1 MAKRK
6 SGFLQINDAD
16 ISAYSVT
23 ASFNSDSVTGISG
36 SIIFNA
42 WQFAVNSNIATDA
55 VLVLTPE
62 CSFDGVTFFPIT
74 DAGSLTLN
82 STTPD
87 GVISF
92 ENIFPHARLA
102 VVKRGDENPS
112 ITAHYACSA
121 SPVVQPKAVSA
132 GALSATTGTF
142 SSNVAI
148 AGTLAVTG
156 VQTLTGNTTFGGTIT
171 GGASSDIAINTN
183 KFKVTASN
191 GNTVIAG
198 TLTQTGNI
206 TLAGAFI
213 NTPSVREGGGAVPVT
228 SSVCRLTSTGT
239 GDALTLADGVA
250 GQRLTIIHEV
260 AGGSAVLTPTTK
272 TGFTTIT
279 FTNAGDSATLVFLDT
294 RGWMIESL
302 HGATSA

>member
-6 SGFLQINDAD
+6 SGFLQINDVD

-23 ASFNSDSVTGISG
+23 ESFNSDSVTGISG

-42 WQFAVNSNIATDA
+42 WQFAVNSNIAADA

-102 VVKRGDENPS
+102 VVKTGNENPS

-121 SPVVQPKAVSA
+121 SPVVQPKAISA
-132 GALSATTGTF
+132 GALSATTGSF
-142 SSNVAI
+142 SGAVTM
-148 AGTLAVTG
+148 AGTLSVTG

-171 GGASSDIAINTN
+171 GGASSDITINTD
-183 KFKVTASN
+183 KFTVEAST
-191 GNTVIAG
+191 GNTLIAG
-198 TLTQTGNI
+198 TLTQAGNI

-213 NTPSVREGGGAVPVT
+213 NTPSVKMEPVP
-228 SSVCRLTSTGT
+228 CL
-239 GDALTLADGVA
+239 
-250 GQRLTIIHEV
+250 
-260 AGGSAVLTPTTK
+260 
-272 TGFTTIT
+272 
-279 FTNAGDSATLVFLDT
+279 
-294 RGWMIESL
+294 
-302 HGATSA
+302 

>member
-6 SGFLQINDAD
+6 SGFLQINDVD

-23 ASFNSDSVTGISG
+23 ESFNSDSETGVFG
-36 SIIFNA
+36 SIVFNA
-42 WQFAVNSNIATDA
+42 WQFAVNSNITNDAT
-55 VLVLTPE
+55 LVLTPE

-102 VVKRGDENPS
+102 VVKTGNENPS

-121 SPVVQPKAVSA
+121 SPVVQPKAISA
-132 GALSATTGTF
+132 GALSATTGSF
-142 SSNVAI
+142 SGAVTM
-148 AGTLAVTG
+148 AGTLSVTG

-171 GGASSDIAINTN
+171 GGASSDITINTD
-183 KFKVTASN
+183 KFTVEAST
-191 GNTVIAG
+191 GNTLIAG
-198 TLTQTGNI
+198 TL

-213 NTPSVREGGGAVPVT
+213 NTPSVRNGAGAVPVT
-228 SSVCRLTSTGT
+228 SPVCRLTSTGNNE
-239 GDALTLADGVA
+239 ALTLADGVA

-260 AGGSAVLTPTTK
+260 DGGSAVLTPTTA
-272 TGFTTIT
+272 TGFATIT
-279 FTNAGDSATLVFLDT
+279 FTNVGDSATLVFLDT
-294 RGWMIESL
+294 KGWMIESL

>member
-42 WQFAVNSNIATDA
+42 WQFAVNSNIAADA

-74 DAGSLTLN
+74 DAGSLTLS

-102 VVKRGDENPS
+102 VVKSGTENPS

-121 SPVVQPKAVSA
+121 SPVVQPKAISA
-132 GALSATTGTF
+132 GALSATSGAF
-142 SSNVAI
+142 SGNVTM

-156 VQTLTGNTTFGGTIT
+156 AQTLTGNTTFGGTITGGASSDITINSNKFTVAASSGNTTVAGTLAVTGAQTLTGNTTFGGTIT
-171 GGASSDIAINTN
+171 GGASSDIAINTD
-183 KFKVTASN
+183 KFTVAASS
-191 GNTVIAG
+191 GNTTVAG
-198 TLTQTGNI
+198 TLGVTG
-206 TLAGAFI
+206 TSTMAGAVVMSNASI
-213 NTPSVREGGGAVPVT
+213 KMTALPTTDPS
-228 SSVCRLTSTGT
+228 
-239 GDALTLADGVA
+239 VA
-250 GQRLTIIHEV
+250 GQLYLDNGTIKV
-260 AGGSAVLTPTTK
+260 SAG
-272 TGFTTIT
+272 
-279 FTNAGDSATLVFLDT
+279 
-294 RGWMIESL
+294 
-302 HGATSA
+302 

>member
-6 SGFLQINDAD
+6 SGFLRTNDAD

-42 WQFAVNSNIATDA
+42 WQFAVNSNIADDA
-55 VLVLTPE
+55 TLVLTPE

-74 DAGSLTLN
+74 DAGSLSLN

-102 VVKRGDENPS
+102 ITKGGGGSPS
-112 ITAHYACSA
+112 ITAHYACA
-121 SPVVQPKAVSA
+121 AAPVVQPKAISA
-132 GALSATTGTF
+132 GALSATDGTF
-142 SSNVAI
+142 SGSVAI
-148 AGTLAVTG
+148 GGALSVTG
-156 VQTLTGNTTFGGTIT
+156 AQTLTGNTKFEGTIT
-171 GGASSDIAINTN
+171 GGASSNIAIHTN
-183 KFKVTASN
+183 KFTVEASS
-191 GNTVIAG
+191 GNTLIAG

-213 NTPSVREGGGAVPVT
+213 NTPSEIEGDGVVPVT
-228 SSVCRLTSTGT
+228 SSVCRLTSTSGQN
-239 GDALTLADGVA
+239 LTLANGVA
-250 GQRLTIIHEV
+250 GQRLTIINEA
-260 AGGSAVLTPTTK
+260 AGGSAVLEPTAK
-272 TGFTTIT
+272 TGFSTIT
-279 FTNAGDSATLVFLDT
+279 FANAGDSATLVFLDT
-294 RGWMIESL
+294 KGWMIESL
-302 HGATSA
+302 HGATEE

>member
-6 SGFLQINDAD
+6 SGFLQISDAD
-16 ISAYSVT
+16 ISAYSAK

-42 WQFAVNSNIATDA
+42 WQFAVNSNIAADA

-62 CSFDGVTFFPIT
+62 CSFDGTTFFPIT

-92 ENIFPHARLA
+92 ENIFPHSRLA
-102 VVKRGDENPS
+102 VAKSGAENPS

-121 SPVVQPKAVSA
+121 SPVIQPKAISA
-132 GALSATTGTF
+132 GALSATTGAF
-142 SSNVAI
+142 SGNVTM

-156 VQTLTGNTTFGGTIT
+156 AQTLTGNTTFVGTIT
-171 GGASSDIAINTN
+171 GGASSNIAIND
-183 KFKVTASN
+183 KFTVAASS
-191 GNTVIAG
+191 GNTLIAG

-213 NTPSVREGGGAVPVT
+213 NTPSVRSGAGAVAVT
-228 SSVCRLTSTGT
+228 SSVCRLTSTGA
-239 GDALTLADGVA
+239 GDALTLDDGVA

-260 AGGSAVLTPTTK
+260 DGGSAVLTPTTK
-272 TGFTTIT
+272 TGFATIT
-279 FTNAGDSATLVFLDT
+279 FTAAGDSATLVFLAT
-294 RGWMIESL
+294 RGWMVESL
-302 HGATSA
+302 NGAVAA

>member
-6 SGFLQINDAD
+6 SGFLQINDVD

-23 ASFNSDSVTGISG
+23 ASFNSDSETGVWG
-36 SIIFNA
+36 SIVFNA
-42 WQFAVNSNIATDA
+42 WQFAVNSNITGNAT
-55 VLVLTPE
+55 LVLTPE

-102 VVKRGDENPS
+102 VVKSGTENPS

-156 VQTLTGNTTFGGTIT
+156 AQTLTGNTTFVGTIT
-171 GGASSDIAINTN
+171 GGASSDIAINTD
-183 KFKVTASN
+183 KFTVAASS
-191 GNTVIAG
+191 GNTTVGG
-198 TLTQTGNI
+198 TLGVTG
-206 TLAGAFI
+206 TSTMAGAVVMSNASI
-213 NTPSVREGGGAVPVT
+213 KMTALPTTDPS
-228 SSVCRLTSTGT
+228 
-239 GDALTLADGVA
+239 VA
-250 GQRLTIIHEV
+250 GQLYLDNGTIKV
-260 AGGSAVLTPTTK
+260 SAG
-272 TGFTTIT
+272 
-279 FTNAGDSATLVFLDT
+279 
-294 RGWMIESL
+294 
-302 HGATSA
+302 